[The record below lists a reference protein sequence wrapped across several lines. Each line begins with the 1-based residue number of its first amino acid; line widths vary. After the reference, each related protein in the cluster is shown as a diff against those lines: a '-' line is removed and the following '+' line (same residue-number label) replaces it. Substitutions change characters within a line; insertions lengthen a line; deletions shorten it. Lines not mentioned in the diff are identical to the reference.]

1 VRLLRD
7 PILLVHAAA
16 QPCPE
21 LQAALK
27 ARYAVSSCPLEKLSP
42 DAAGKRSLLVVDAPL
57 NLEHQAQKLRKAL
70 AQLTNRLV
78 RRVFVVEENNRVLAV
93 RANACGAEAVLPRPL
108 TRDALY
114 RTIDRV
120 LHDPVTDTRDAGGAG
135 LKAGVS
141 ALEDILHFAT
151 SGFELTQDEL
161 YTHGD
166 EIIEAIAEIGLS
178 EWAELVKRHHSRTF
192 RHSLLVTGVAVG
204 FGQLLGV
211 GHLDLR
217 RLALGSLLH
226 DVGKAEIPVGILE
239 KPGSLTPEETEAM
252 RHHPGLGRA
261 ILQRKGGFS
270 AEMIDVVAHHH
281 EMLDGS
287 GYPDKLMA
295 NQITDLVRA
304 VTISDIF
311 AALIEERA
319 YKSRLSATEAY
330 DLMCGMTG
338 KLDPVL
344 LREFAHV
351 IMRTPL
357 AV

>member
-1 VRLLRD
+1 M
-7 PILLVHAAA
+7 
-16 QPCPE
+16 
-21 LQAALK
+21 
-27 ARYAVSSCPLEKLSP
+27 
-42 DAAGKRSLLVVDAPL
+42 VDAPL

-78 RRVFVVEENNRVLAV
+78 RRIFVIEQHNRLLAV

-108 TRDALY
+108 TRDMIY

-120 LHDPVTDTRDAGGAG
+120 LHDPVADPNNAGGQG
-135 LKAGVS
+135 FQAGVS

-166 EIIEAIAEIGLS
+166 QIIDAIAEIGLG
-178 EWAELVKRHHSRTF
+178 EWADLVKQHHSRTF
-192 RHSLLVTGVAVG
+192 RHSLLVTGVSVG

-226 DVGKAEIPVGILE
+226 DVGKAEIPLGILE
-239 KPGSLTPEETEAM
+239 KPGALTPEETEAM
-252 RHHPGLGRA
+252 RHHPALGRA

-270 AEMIDVVAHHH
+270 SEMIDVVAHHH
-281 EMLDGS
+281 ELLDGS
-287 GYPDKLMA
+287 GYPDKLTA
-295 NQITDLVRA
+295 NQIPDIVRA

-330 DLMCGMTG
+330 EMMEGMKG

-344 LREFAHV
+344 LREFSHV
-351 IMRTPL
+351 ILRTPL